1 MPINSLSS
9 KEKGWNRGAT
19 DTGPKPGDFPI
30 GSLESRAAARAAVEH
45 AKQHNDELPPE
56 DNDALTLYCG
66 APLLTSGMS
75 PSYPELEAT
84 TAYKRGKEVSERLHG
99 PVTPGLPAP
108 SIGTAAL
115 SFKMQ
120 FGREPV
126 AGDVLRYQD
135 VFLCDLVRYGKFIT
149 AWSRQIPEL
158 PCPLKI
164 ENGHIFFH
172 EVMEKK
178 TTTGRSTVRLV
189 RRGDLHAIEVTTPD
203 WRRYDESFRGK
214 IKRPDDLKEILAVL
228 DRANVIDREI
238 LLVADGTTEIV
249 LDDALDLE
257 AAVPALVAAGWML
270 PGVQEWNGP
279 DEPTLSHWSCVEAEA
294 NGGKHL
300 PTKNAPTIPAVV
312 FQGIIDGKHKCRPA
326 TADEIRTGE
335 S

>member
-1 MPINSLSS
+1 MPINSLPS
-9 KEKGWNRGAT
+9 KEKGWNKGAT

-45 AKQHNDELPPE
+45 AKQHKDELSPE
-56 DNDALTLYCG
+56 DNDALTLSCG

-84 TAYKRGKEVSERLHG
+84 AAYTHGKEVREGLHG

-115 SFKMQ
+115 SFKVR

-164 ENGHIFFH
+164 EDGHIFCH
-172 EVMEKK
+172 E
-178 TTTGRSTVRLV
+178 
-189 RRGDLHAIEVTTPD
+189 DP
-203 WRRYDESFRGK
+203 RY
-214 IKRPDDLKEILAVL
+214 
-228 DRANVIDREI
+228 N
-238 LLVADGTTEIV
+238 DG
-249 LDDALDLE
+249 
-257 AAVPALVAAGWML
+257 
-270 PGVQEWNGP
+270 QEWNGP

-294 NGGKHL
+294 NDGKHL
-300 PTKNAPTIPAVV
+300 LP
-312 FQGIIDGKHKCRPA
+312 
-326 TADEIRTGE
+326 RTHPRFPPL
-335 S
+335 SS